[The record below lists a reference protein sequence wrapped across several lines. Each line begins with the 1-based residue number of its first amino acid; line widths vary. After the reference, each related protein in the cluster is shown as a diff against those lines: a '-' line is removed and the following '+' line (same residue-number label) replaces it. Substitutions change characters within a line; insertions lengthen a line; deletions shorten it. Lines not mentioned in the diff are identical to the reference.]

1 MDTDASIL
9 YQDLLPFLSK
19 HDLSLE
25 VLQTKLEEK
34 NVSSKMIECLL
45 TIVRR
50 YRSTFRNLPIN
61 LLPMDNIL
69 RIISFLAPPPV
80 PPLDTYNF
88 YDMLKPF
95 YPNPPLFIH
104 PKKVKKIDIATFK
117 SLLSGSGWNLFYNPR
132 SKDPDPD
139 MIKLRQAIKL
149 MIQSDRKNRLRALSW
164 KLMQKAI
171 QTIKSIYGEGF
182 RKSDICIIPREI
194 ATSIQ
199 GAENFIRGPEY
210 IEIYDKVDRVKRYM
224 RTKGYKY
231 YVVYNESQDR
241 YHVIKIVEEYD
252 GNGFSNGFTTTLLT
266 SFDMMTQEKKKK
278 VEDRV
283 KYLMLERLRKRRTE
297 ELQSKLK
304 QANAQY
310 ARQPPPKVGAG
321 QDHDDQQDD
330 MDQLLA
336 SLSPTSRGKL
346 MDTIGRSRLQ
356 AQLRQLQKHKSAFV
370 QAFTATARER
380 LNTVQAL
387 QEIPIGIDDHS
398 YDSGV
403 AIAFRDNDYTY
414 RLLIYNPLEE
424 EYWESPDWG
433 ILERWWTDTPRFKE

>member
-1 MDTDASIL
+1 
-9 YQDLLPFLSK
+9 
-19 HDLSLE
+19 LE

-61 LLPMDNIL
+61 FLPMDNIL

-80 PPLDTYNF
+80 PPLLDTYNF

-95 YPNPPLFIH
+95 YPPFLPNPNRFIR
-104 PKKVKKIDIATFK
+104 PKKVKKIDIATFN
-117 SLLSGSGWNLFYNPR
+117 SLLSGWNLFDNHNPR
-132 SKDPDPD
+132 SKDPD
-139 MIKLRQAIKL
+139 MIKLRQAIKS

-164 KLMQKAI
+164 KPIMKKAI
-171 QTIKSIYGEGF
+171 QTIKSIGF
-182 RKSDICIIPREI
+182 RESDICIIPREI

-199 GAENFIRGPEY
+199 GAEKFIRGPEY

-252 GNGFSNGFTTTLLT
+252 GNGFTTTLLT
-266 SFDMMTQEKKKK
+266 SFDMMTQDEKKK

-310 ARQPPPKVGAG
+310 ALQPPPKVGAG

-387 QEIPIGIDDHS
+387 QEIPIGIDDYS
-398 YDSGV
+398 EELGV
-403 AIAFRDNDYTY
+403 AIAFRANDYTY

-424 EYWESPDWG
+424 MWESPDWG
-433 ILERWWTDTPRFKE
+433 ILERWWTDTPQFKD